1 MAGFEVAIHGRF
13 WVATEDLPLFIRPT
27 RRMSGFLLK
36 FDGSPKTL
44 VVTFQA
50 SFAGLF
56 GSPVYA

>member
-1 MAGFEVAIHGRF
+1 MKTDAQVQA
-13 WVATEDLPLFIRPT
+13 
-27 RRMSGFLLK
+27 RMSGFLLK

>member
-1 MAGFEVAIHGRF
+1 
-13 WVATEDLPLFIRPT
+13 
-27 RRMSGFLLK
+27 MSGFLLK